1 MSEQKFQHNVRSS
14 AIKRSRY
21 FKRLAWVN
29 IIMVLVLMMGFL
41 QGGLPGMLEP
51 VAAHNLQ
58 TRMVSM
64 FMDDATQA
72 MLDAR
77 MAAPGWT
84 PPDPLL
90 QAGDELGLIIKVV
103 PRDGTT
109 TGVGGHI
116 DFYVPN
122 GVEVV
127 DVGYLVPDGLG
138 GFLES
143 AMKGQS
149 PIAVGAGSIGAKT
162 TSELIG
168 LGTSYTNVLGVTEA
182 PVSSTGLHRGTIA
195 GLYGDT
201 GIFFS
206 TDPDT
211 AYGSWQN
218 FTGDSTANGC
228 GSKAFNTTA
237 LGKTITNNS
246 GDIVVPCNKWDAEQ
260 LFAWGAKGTTYTD
273 AGLRG
278 SLAIVDYP
286 DQRGN
291 APWGFAS
298 GVPGPQSG
306 YAWNFDWDAY
316 KSAGGVATV
325 PANVQAGMTTSSVG
339 PWQRIQ
345 YAGDRVSADQAGS
358 LSTVLGYASVDAGNL
373 GVAVSALPETTSQ
386 TDSNSPKVIRWAVGQ
401 LTQFRPE
408 YAWVKIKVN
417 SVAEIVNPSG
427 CPVFHADTFGGDAG
441 GTDNGKDH
449 LWRYYEPTEVTWNG
463 CLAAQ
468 KTATR
473 EIVKVGDTYQY
484 KLKIY
489 NMQNFTLSNV
499 VVRDTIP
506 SGVTFLGAVPAQTSG
521 PNPLL
526 WNVGTLL
533 PGQKWEALVTVKAA
547 STGPIDNCME
557 ITTSQLGTQ
566 NVCDSTT
573 TGLYPYLVPTKTV
586 TPTGVAPGGTVVYDI
601 LVKNTGTGPTASP
614 VIIREFLPAGFSYDL
629 TYSPV
634 VYINGALVTPTVNS
648 SNLSE
653 PVFTIPVALQAM
665 KDLTIQFRALVG
677 PGVEPGEYC
686 NTYSVTQNGVP
697 ITTGSEGC
705 VNVAGGRIGDTIW
718 RDWDG
723 DGIQDPA
730 EEGIPNMPVYLYADG
745 GTTPI
750 RSTTTNSNGMYYFN
764 GLEPGTYVVKVN
776 DGTTPS
782 GYTQTYDPDASV
794 DNMHTVSLALNQQYL
809 TADFGYRPTGT
820 AVIGDLVYEDVGNDG
835 SHTPGVDT
843 GIAAV
848 TVDLY
853 EDSNGD
859 GILQPGTD
867 QLVASTVTDSNGL
880 YSFINLP
887 SEYDF
892 LVKVDKV
899 DPDIK
904 TYFDNKY
911 EPNPAYQLSTPE
923 ITSSLD
929 LSGSDLD
936 NDFGFWRVMP
946 GKIGDQVFIDADG
959 DQVYDTG
966 ETPLADISVYLYRDG
981 QLIATTTSGPDGI
994 YMFENLGPGN
1004 YKVSVETADP
1014 DIPDG
1019 YSATISTFTKTLA
1032 VGESYLTA
1040 DFPFMPLISKTV
1052 DKIYAVTGDTLNF
1065 GISVNYPGSD
1075 LLSDVLVIDPYPAGL
1090 NVPPSAI
1097 GQGGTY
1103 GAYTPKPG
1111 VVGSDAIAG
1120 NSGILN
1126 LSATKDTYLN
1136 SDQTA
1141 RNYGACITDDV
1152 YDKRRSLIQFDLS
1165 TIPSGSVIDSALLS
1179 LVMSG
1184 GQNGTTDVSAF
1195 RLTQDWGEGTKCDA
1209 AAAAGESTW
1218 NTSGTS
1224 AWTGGAWV
1232 DSDGTANVTTS
1243 PYDTQAVTTTGTYTW
1258 DLTGMAQEWVDGAGN
1273 SGTILIQTGVSQD
1286 KNFHSRTGVTPPVL
1300 AVNYTEYDY
1309 TTNTIVPGANVLA
1322 VGDSVSVVMTLR
1334 STRAYSNMVPGTLKI
1349 YGGSGSCSGPTPAS
1363 ANVPANTNIS
1373 FSWNCTLN
1381 DVGEY
1386 TFSTN
1391 ASNGSYTFVS
1401 ATSSTVLV
1409 SVDGS
1414 SNVITWNLGSNDSG
1428 TTGVTASSKYIY
1440 AFQGDDK
1447 LAFWAY
1453 NTSTSTWNNPLNP
1466 ADTPAGVTIKE
1477 GGALTNDGSRYI
1489 YALRGD
1495 NSRVFLRYDTST
1507 DTWNDAGITDL
1518 PGTTDKPVHKGG
1530 SLIYLNGY
1538 VYALLGN
1545 DSKQFWRYDVAGNSW
1560 TRMTDTLGNV
1570 KNGAGLTTDGT
1581 YIYATQGAGKK
1592 GFWRYNITSNA
1603 WAALTPTPENV
1614 GDGGALVYASGAIYV
1629 LRGGSQPT
1637 FWRYNIQF
1645 NNWTSLTSAPG
1656 KIDDGGAITYD
1667 GTYLYAFKGN
1677 GTPFYRYNL
1686 ATGAWS
1692 SLAGAPANVKW
1703 GGALTYLPTGNV
1715 SSTTASAAPTLSTG
1729 VTYVKL
1735 RMTIT
1740 SSSVV
1745 NNIAANTP
1753 TYTATGGATAT
1764 FSGATLIS
1772 PDDDISGSGD
1782 PVIYEWIA
1790 TVTPSSSIGEVT
1802 FTVSN
1807 SLGASAASNSV
1818 IISPILTFSGVVG
1831 ATPPAVIRNTGLLR
1845 NVSPY
1850 TVPSNVT
1857 ETATSGSIGDRV
1869 WSDND
1874 GDGIQDAG
1882 ELGLS
1887 GVKVYIDS
1895 NDNGVWDSG
1904 EPYDITNSAGLYRI
1918 HGLPAGDY
1926 TVRTDPATHPT
1937 GYLPTTPPSLDVTLT
1952 AGQQYNDADF
1962 GLQPAGTGQ
1971 IGDYLWLDSDSD
1983 GVQDSDEEGIPGIS
1997 LTLEK
2002 CFGTVCVPV
2011 ATTTTDADGLYSFS
2025 GLIKGDYRVT
2035 VDGSDPITSPYG
2047 GSFALDAATD
2057 PTYDLDGT
2065 GTPHVALVSLATD
2078 ASINKAVDFGY
2089 NWSGTIGDY
2098 VWWDADRD
2106 GIQDGGESPI
2116 ANAAV
2121 LLYYDAN
2128 HNGIL
2133 DPAMG
2138 DYQVGFAMTNTNG
2151 LYHFYHLPPGDYLVD
2166 VYEDSITVDGVRN
2179 VVPTTTNVVVVPLDP
2194 GETELDADFGYYRGA
2209 LVEGN
2214 VFHDDDRNT
2223 VFDDDENGLTPVD
2236 VYLCLASVTTCDAS
2250 SAWMTTTTD
2259 ANGHFSFLVPE
2270 GDYTLAYN
2278 TAQTTTYPEPT
2289 TPLSY
2294 TFHAYPGE
2302 DFHPSYDFGVDNAGS
2317 IGDRVWNDAD
2327 GIGDQD
2333 LGEVGIAGV
2342 TVNLYASN
2350 GTTWLAVTTTDAGG
2364 YYLFEGLQSGTYVVK
2379 VDATTLPGVF
2389 TNTYD
2394 EDSGTSSPDNRT
2406 AVPIVGNQAHLTA
2419 DFGYHNITS
2428 FPISGNVFH
2437 DLGTVGTQ
2445 DGADV
2450 GLAGITVNLY
2460 DATGTV
2466 LLASTTTNSLGDYT
2480 FPGMPNG
2487 SYVIKV
2493 DSTTLPSTAYIQTF
2507 ETDGSLDNA
2516 IPVTVNNAPVVDK
2529 DFGYHD
2535 YPGSISGFVC
2545 LGDGNGFCSANE
2557 PPLAGVTVILV
2568 SAGPDGL
2575 LGTPDDIQ
2583 TPTTTA
2589 QDGSYSFTNLPP
2601 GSYFVNEVNPSG
2613 YLSLA
2618 DRDGGNPDSILV
2630 QLGLDEDKTH
2640 QDFEDTYPTGSI
2652 GDRVWLDEDSN
2663 GLQDAGEPGL
2673 ANVKVTTVW
2682 AGPDGIP
2689 GNTDDVTYTTWTD
2702 SEGEYGFSGLLP
2714 GSYTVSVNPATL
2726 ATGLAANPTYDL
2738 DGISTVHTAQLTLAS
2753 GEEFDLADFG
2763 YNYASTTNVHEDS
2776 GLGAIGD
2783 RIWID
2788 GNGNGIQDPGEPGL
2802 GGAVVN
2808 LYTDPDN
2815 NGTYTNLVATTTSR
2829 PDGSYI
2835 FDELPANA
2843 YVVSVVQP
2851 SNYTPTGDPDQP
2863 GQACTTCDNQT
2874 TIPILLGP
2882 GDVYVNADFGYKPTP
2897 EFGATIG
2904 DRVWLDANADGVQD
2918 SGELGIP
2925 GVSVALIRDLNAN
2938 GVWDP
2943 GEPIIATTATDAT
2956 GLYTFSGVSVT
2967 DGDGTDDYL
2976 VWVNDT
2982 AQVLALLDP
2991 TYDKDGITTPNI
3003 SVVSNLTPAG
3013 DNTQDFGY
3021 APPGHTP
3028 EGGLIGDT
3036 IFLDRNGDGFTP
3048 GEGLEGVTVR
3058 LYASNGTT
3066 LLAVTTTNE
3075 NGNYY
3080 FDTLA
3085 QTGTYLV
3092 VVDTTTLPGGGVG
3105 LTNTY
3110 DPDGGTGSQSIV
3122 TLTELAPINLDQ
3134 DFGYAASSPHTLSG
3148 TVWVDSDGDGVMDS
3162 TETIGIPG
3170 VTIVLYDADG
3180 NIIATT
3186 VTDGNGNYSFP
3197 GLPDGTYTV
3206 DVTDEDNL
3214 LDGYWKSECPTASCG
3229 LDGYSQPDPYP
3240 VTIDGADN
3248 PTADFGY
3255 YRFPASLGDF
3265 IFFDQDH
3272 DGIQGMFEVGIS
3284 GAQVT
3289 LALTY
3294 PGLPAPTL
3302 VTVFSDIN
3310 GAYYFGNLMLD
3321 ENYTG
3326 SGLTEPAYQLSVL
3339 IPGSYPVV
3347 SPADQGLDDEDSD
3360 GIKSGGSVVVAV
3372 AAPNAI
3378 LTRGEDIILY
3388 DFGFYPEPTA
3398 VDKVEGPNGMAGLNT
3413 ITISWSTSN
3422 EMNIL
3427 GFNLY
3432 RALGPDLEPVLVYET
3447 LAENSGSALGTLYTY
3462 VDRDVLPGVTYT
3474 YWLEVLK
3481 VEGEPERLD
3490 PSSILSPFMIFLPLL
3505 GH

>member
-1 MSEQKFQHNVRSS
+1 MAEQKLQLKVRSS
-14 AIKRSRY
+14 AIKRSRFY
-21 FKRLAWVN
+21 KRIVWIN
-29 IIMVLVLMMGFL
+29 IIMVLALLMGFL
-41 QGGLPGMLEP
+41 EGGLPGTLEP

-72 MLDAR
+72 MLDDR
-77 MAAPGWT
+77 MANPGWT

-90 QAGDELGLIIKVV
+90 QVGDELGLIIKVV

-109 TGVGGHI
+109 TGVGGHV

-138 GFLES
+138 GFIKS

-149 PIAVGAGSIGAKT
+149 PIAVGAGPIGAKT
-162 TSELIG
+162 TAQLIG
-168 LGTSYTNVLGVTEA
+168 LTDTYTSTASGL
-182 PVSSTGLHRGTIA
+182 SSTTVNPATGLHLGTIA

-201 GIFFS
+201 GIFYS

-218 FTGDSTANGC
+218 FTGSSTAKGC
-228 GSKAFNTTA
+228 GSLAFNP
-237 LGKTITNNS
+237 TIIGMTLVNNS
-246 GDIVVPCNKWDAEQ
+246 GDTVVPCNKWDAEQ
-260 LFAWGAKGTTYTD
+260 LMAWGVKGGTYPLYD
-273 AGLRG
+273 VPV
-278 SLAIVDYP
+278 VDYG
-286 DQRGN
+286 DGRGN

-298 GVPGPQSG
+298 GVAGPQSG
-306 YAWNFDWDAY
+306 YAWNFDWDEWNASNP
-316 KSAGGVATV
+316 KDAAAMKAAMGTDEI
-325 PANVQAGMTTSSVG
+325 G

-345 YAGDRVSADQAGS
+345 YAGDRVSNDTPGDP
-358 LSTVLGYASVDAGNL
+358 STVLGYASKDAGNL
-373 GVAVSALPETTSQ
+373 GIDVNALPATISQ
-386 TDSNSPKVIRWAVGQ
+386 TDSTSPKVIRWAVGQ

-408 YAWVKIKVN
+408 FVWVKIKIN
-417 SVAEIVNPSG
+417 SVAEIVDPSG
-427 CPVFHADTFGGDAG
+427 CPVFHGDTFGGDAG

-449 LWRYYEPTEVTWNG
+449 LWRYYEPTEVSWNG

-484 KLKIY
+484 KLKVY
-489 NMQNFTLSNV
+489 NMQAFTLSNV

-506 SGVTFLGAVPAQTSG
+506 SGVTFLGAVPTQTSG

-533 PGQKWEALVTVKAA
+533 PGQKWEAIVTVKAA

-557 ITTSQLGTQ
+557 IVTSELDTQ
-566 NVCDSTT
+566 TVCDSTT

-586 TPTGVAPGGTVVYDI
+586 TPSGVAPGGTVVYDI
-601 LVKNTGTGPTASP
+601 VVKNTGTGPTGTP
-614 VIIREFLPAGFSYDL
+614 VTIREYLPAGFSYDL
-629 TYSPV
+629 TNSPQ
-634 VYINGALVTPTVNS
+634 VYINGALVTATVNS
-648 SNLSE
+648 SNLGE

-665 KDLTIQFRALVG
+665 KDLTIRFRALVG
-677 PGVEPGEYC
+677 PGVQPGEYC

-705 VNVAGGRIGDTIW
+705 VNVAGGKIGDYVW

-730 EEGIPNMPVYLYADG
+730 EEGIPNVPVYLYAAD
-745 GTTPI
+745 GTTLI
-750 RSTTTNSNGMYYFN
+750 RSTTTNASGLYYFN

-776 DGTTPS
+776 GGATLT

-794 DNMHTVSLALNQQYL
+794 DNMHTVPLAENQQYL
-809 TADFGYRPTGT
+809 TADFGYRPSGT
-820 AVIGDLVYEDVGNDG
+820 AVIGDTVFEDIGNDG
-835 SHTPGVDT
+835 TFTTGVDFGIPGVS
-843 GIAAV
+843 V
-848 TVDLY
+848 YLY

-859 GILQPGTD
+859 GTIQAAVD
-867 QLVASTVTDSNGL
+867 QLVATAVTDSNGV
-880 YSFINLP
+880 YTFSNLP
-887 SEYDF
+887 TGYDF
-892 LVKVDKV
+892 LVKVDKT
-899 DPDIK
+899 DPDIQA
-904 TYFDNKY
+904 YFNNKY
-911 EPNPAYQLSTPE
+911 DPDPSYQLSTPE
-923 ITSSLD
+923 VSYSPD
-929 LSGSDLD
+929 LSGNDLD

-946 GKIGDQVFIDADG
+946 ASIGDQVFIDINLDG
-959 DQVYDTG
+959 VYTLGTD
-966 ETPLADISVYLYRDG
+966 TPLAGISVDLYRDG
-981 QLIATTTSGPDGI
+981 VYIATTTSDPAGWYLFG
-994 YMFENLGPGN
+994 NLGPGN
-1004 YKVSVETADP
+1004 YTVMVDTEDP
-1014 DIPDG
+1014 DLPG
-1019 YSATISTFTKTLA
+1019 GLFAVISLYDKTLTA
-1032 VGESYLTA
+1032 GENYLAA
-1040 DFPFMPLISKTV
+1040 DFPFRKGLVKSATPA
-1052 DKIYAVTGDTLNF
+1052 YAPVGTTITYNLKPY
-1065 GISVNYPGSD
+1065 YPGSD
-1075 LLSDVLVIDPYPAGL
+1075 LLSNVRVVDPIPTGTSYVAASANAGGL
-1090 NVPPSAI
+1090 
-1097 GQGGTY
+1097 Y
-1103 GAYTPKPG
+1103 GAYTPMAAVPG
-1111 VVGSDAIAG
+1111 QDTTAGPLGTTTLDTSISVGTNYVLVGGSVTVTMNVKQ
-1120 NSGILN
+1120 NSG
-1126 LSATKDTYLN
+1126 
-1136 SDQTA
+1136 
-1141 RNYGACITDDV
+1141 
-1152 YDKRRSLIQFDLS
+1152 S
-1165 TIPSGSVIDSALLS
+1165 TINNVAPSDLYV
-1179 LVMSG
+1179 SG
-1184 GQNGTTDVSAF
+1184 G
-1195 RLTQDWGEGTKCDA
+1195 
-1209 AAAAGESTW
+1209 
-1218 NTSGTS
+1218 
-1224 AWTGGAWV
+1224 
-1232 DSDGTANVTTS
+1232 
-1243 PYDTQAVTTTGTYTW
+1243 
-1258 DLTGMAQEWVDGAGN
+1258 
-1273 SGTILIQTGVSQD
+1273 
-1286 KNFHSRTGVTPPVL
+1286 PV
-1300 AVNYTEYDY
+1300 
-1309 TTNTIVPGANVLA
+1309 
-1322 VGDSVSVVMTLR
+1322 
-1334 STRAYSNMVPGTLKI
+1334 
-1349 YGGSGSCSGPTPAS
+1349 SCSGPVPAT
-1363 ANVPANTNIS
+1363 ANVPTGTVGSNFVWT
-1373 FSWNCTLN
+1373 CTLS
-1381 DVGEY
+1381 DTGEY
-1386 TFSTN
+1386 FFAAAAEDALAAYSWPDGIS
-1391 ASNGSYTFVS
+1391 ASVL
-1401 ATSSTVLV
+1401 SSP
-1409 SVDGS
+1409 GGGP
-1414 SNVITWNLGSNDSG
+1414 NVVTWNLGSNAAGEPGEIITSGYTAGIYAFRGANKKEFSKYSTTSNSWITRAQPTNGIEKGGSLTTDGAGTIYALEGNSKIFYKYTVSSNTWSALANTPHKDPVGEGGAVQYLKVGTVEYVFALYGNSNRFYRYSVVGNSWTAMANTPVNVKKGGALTTDGTYLYALQGDTKKGFWRCNATTSG
-1428 TTGVTASSKYIY
+1428 TAGSCDTSWTLLTEIPVNVGWGGSLTRIGNYIY
-1440 AFQGDDK
+1440 AMQGDGKRGFYRYSITDNSWT
-1447 LAFWAY
+1447 AMAI
-1453 NTSTSTWNNPLNP
+1453 
-1466 ADTPAGVTIKE
+1466 TPANVGD
-1477 GGALTNDGSRYI
+1477 GGALTNDG
-1489 YALRGD
+1489 
-1495 NSRVFLRYDTST
+1495 T
-1507 DTWNDAGITDL
+1507 
-1518 PGTTDKPVHKGG
+1518 
-1530 SLIYLNGY
+1530 Y
-1538 VYALLGN
+1538 VYALQGKTLA
-1545 DSKQFWRYDVAGNSW
+1545 FWRYDPAKNSW
-1560 TRMTDTLGNV
+1560 TSQTSVNFT
-1570 KNGAGLTTDGT
+1570 
-1581 YIYATQGAGKK
+1581 GK
-1592 GFWRYNITSNA
+1592 
-1603 WAALTPTPENV
+1603 V
-1614 GDGGALVYASGAIYV
+1614 GQGGALVYEP
-1629 LRGGSQPT
+1629 GSTPIGR
-1637 FWRYNIQF
+1637 F
-1645 NNWTSLTSAPG
+1645 TSLMASPSLVA
-1656 KIDDGGAITYD
+1656 
-1667 GTYLYAFKGN
+1667 N
-1677 GTPFYRYNL
+1677 GDQ
-1686 ATGAWS
+1686 
-1692 SLAGAPANVKW
+1692 VKVR
-1703 GGALTYLPTGNV
+1703 LTL
-1715 SSTTASAAPTLSTG
+1715 TASTA
-1729 VTYVKL
+1729 
-1735 RMTIT
+1735 
-1740 SSSVV
+1740 V
-1745 NNIAANTP
+1745 NNLVPGTLNTVV
-1753 TYTATGGATAT
+1753 TNGASATACT
-1764 FSGATLIS
+1764 RVLLS
-1772 PDDDISGSGD
+1772 PDDDIVNIND
-1782 PVIYEWIA
+1782 PVIYEWTCIA
-1790 TVTPSSSIGEVT
+1790 
-1802 FTVSN
+1802 N
-1807 SLGASAASNSV
+1807 SGTNPGS
-1818 IISPILTFSGVVG
+1818 LTFNVDGSGDGPISFPNAKSKSVVVSPLLSYQVMVVSG
-1831 ATPPAVIRNTGLLR
+1831 APAVIENTALLL
-1845 NVSPY
+1845 S
-1850 TVPSNVT
+1850 TSGFGSIPSNT
-1857 ETATSGSIGDRV
+1857 TQTPTSGSIGDRV

-1895 NDNGVWDSG
+1895 NHNGMWDSG
-1904 EPYDITNSAGLYRI
+1904 EPYDITDASGLYRI
-1918 HGLPAGDY
+1918 FDLPAGDY
-1926 TVRTDPATHPT
+1926 TVRTDPATYPA
-1937 GYLPTTPPSLDVTLT
+1937 GYLPTTSPSLDVTLT
-1952 AGQQYNDADF
+1952 GGQQYDDADF

-1971 IGDYLWLDSDSD
+1971 IGDYLWLDADSD
-1983 GVQDSDEEGIPGIS
+1983 GIQDAGELGIPGIS

-2025 GLIKGDYRVT
+2025 GLIKGNYRVT
-2035 VDGSDPITSPYG
+2035 VDGSDLITSPYG
-2047 GSFALDAATD
+2047 GSFTLDAATD

-2078 ASINKAVDFGY
+2078 TTINNAVDFGY

-2106 GIQDGGESPI
+2106 GQDGGESPI

-2138 DYQVGFAMTNTNG
+2138 DYQVGFAMTSTNG

-2166 VYEDSITVDGVRN
+2166 VYEDSITENGVRN
-2179 VVPTTTNVVVVPLDP
+2179 VVPTTPNVVVVPLDA
-2194 GETELDADFGYYRGA
+2194 GETELDADFGYYQGA
-2209 LVEGN
+2209 RVEGN

-2223 VFDDDENGLTPVD
+2223 VFDGDENGLTPID

-2250 SAWMTTTTD
+2250 SALMTTTTD

-2302 DFHPSYDFGVDNAGS
+2302 DYHPSYDFGVDNAGS

-2327 GIGDQD
+2327 GMGDQD
-2333 LGEVGIAGV
+2333 PGEVGIAGV

-2350 GTTWLAVTTTDAGG
+2350 GTTWLAATTTDAGG
-2364 YYLFEGLQSGTYVVK
+2364 YYLFEGLQSATYVVK
-2379 VDATTLPGVF
+2379 VDTTTLPGVF

-2406 AVPIVGNQAHLTA
+2406 AVPIAGNQEHLTA

-2445 DGADV
+2445 DPADV

-2466 LLASTTTNSLGDYT
+2466 LLATTLTDASGDYT

-2487 SYVIKV
+2487 SYVITV
-2493 DSTTLPSTAYIQTF
+2493 DSTNLPSTAYIQTF

-2545 LGDGNGFCSANE
+2545 LGGGNGFCSANE

-2589 QDGSYSFTNLPP
+2589 QDGSYSFTNLPL
-2601 GSYFVNEVNPSG
+2601 GSYLVNEVNPDG
-2613 YLSLA
+2613 YVSLA

-2702 SEGEYGFSGLLP
+2702 SEGEYGFAGLLP
-2714 GSYTVSVNPATL
+2714 GSYTVSVDPATL
-2726 ATGLAANPTYDL
+2726 ATGLAANPTYDY
-2738 DGISTVHTAQLTLAS
+2738 DGIGTLHTAQLTLAP

-2763 YNYASTTNVHEDS
+2763 YNYASTTEVHEDS

-2788 GNGNGIQDPGEPGL
+2788 ANGDGVQDPGEPGL

-2808 LYTDPDN
+2808 LYTDPEHD
-2815 NGTYTNLVATTTSR
+2815 GTYTNLEATTTSR
-2829 PDGSYI
+2829 ADGSYI
-2835 FDELPANA
+2835 FDQLPAGA

-2851 SNYTPTGDPDQP
+2851 SNYTPTGDPDQA
-2863 GQACTTCDNQT
+2863 GMSCGTLCDNKT
-2874 TIPILLGP
+2874 TVPILLGP
-2882 GDVYVNADFGYKPTP
+2882 GDVFVNADFGYKPNS
-2897 EFGATIG
+2897 ENGASIG
-2904 DRVWLDANADGVQD
+2904 DHVWLDANADGVQD
-2918 SGELGIP
+2918 SGEPGIP

-2943 GEPIIATTATDAT
+2943 GEPIIATTTTNSD
-2956 GLYTFSGVSVT
+2956 GDYTFSGVSVT
-2967 DGDGTDDYL
+2967 DGPGTDDYL

-2991 TYDKDGITTPNI
+2991 TYDKDGTSTPNI

-3013 DNTQDFGY
+3013 DDTQDFGY
-3021 APPGHTP
+3021 APPGQTST
-3028 EGGLIGDT
+3028 GGLIGDT

-3058 LYASNGTT
+3058 LYTDDGTT

-3085 QTGTYLV
+3085 QTGTYRV

-3302 VTVFSDIN
+3302 VTVFSDID

-3422 EMNIL
+3422 EMNLL

-3432 RALGPDLEPVLVYET
+3432 RAPGPDLEPVLVYEV